1 MNNKGWGLAEMIVLC
16 CILIGFLLLTVVLVN
31 QLYSDID
38 ELERNTSEKYG
49 YSYREI
55 EDNLENAAKNYYK
68 KNKGLTIIMSDDLLE
83 NNYITVSKLK
93 PLNHDEP
100 CIGYVEVI
108 DNKNFKAYISC
119 EEFETEG
126 Y

>member
-68 KNKGLTIIMSDDLLE
+68 KNKGSTIIMS
-83 NNYITVSKLK
+83 
-93 PLNHDEP
+93 
-100 CIGYVEVI
+100 
-108 DNKNFKAYISC
+108 
-119 EEFETEG
+119 ETTI
-126 Y
+126 